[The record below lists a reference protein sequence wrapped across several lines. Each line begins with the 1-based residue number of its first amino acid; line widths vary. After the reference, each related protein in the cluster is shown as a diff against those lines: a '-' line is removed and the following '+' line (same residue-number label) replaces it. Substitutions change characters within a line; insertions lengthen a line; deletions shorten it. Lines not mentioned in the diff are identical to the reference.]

1 MRRIII
7 SSSAAIVVALAV
19 LTGSAAASGPA
30 APGKQIV
37 QLTCGSDTYTISIQ
51 RGENSGGAAQIVGRN
66 GHFIGVSFD
75 FTLLDVTTNT
85 VLDTESS
92 AVGGGHAHPNQA
104 TRSCSVVF
112 FEGTAT
118 DFFGPEPLPPGVAPT
133 DIIRADVVVGAI
145 PKL

>member
-7 SSSAAIVVALAV
+7 VCMAVAAAALA
-19 LTGSAAASGPA
+19 TWGKTAAASGPA
-30 APGKQIV
+30 APGKQILE
-37 QLTCGSDTYTISIQ
+37 LTCGSDTFTISIQ

-112 FEGTAT
+112 FEGTAA